1 MLNPIF
7 IIIGINIAI
16 FLFINIVRL
25 ISGIDASYIIVGN
38 LAAWSP
44 LELFLQRPWG
54 LITSMFTHYSFT
66 HLLFNMLT
74 LYFFG
79 SYLLKMLG
87 TKKFLIIYLGGGLLG
102 GVFFVLISTLMNP
115 SIGISAIGA
124 SGAIFALGGTL
135 AVLTPRVKV
144 YIMFIPIPV
153 PLWIAVI
160 GGGLIMSFMPNV
172 AWEAHLGGLLFGL
185 AAGFIIKNRRKQT
198 YYY

>member
-1 MLNPIF
+1 MLNPVF
-7 IIIGINIAI
+7 IIIGINVAV
-16 FLFINIVRL
+16 FLVVNIVKL
-25 ISGIDASYIIVGN
+25 ISGIDVFNLVISN
-38 LAAWSP
+38 LAVWSP
-44 LELFLQRPWG
+44 VDLFLQYPWG

-66 HLLFNMLT
+66 HILFNMLT

-79 SYLLKMLG
+79 SYLLKMIG
-87 TKKFLIIYLGGGLLG
+87 IKKFLIIYLGGGILG

-115 SIGISAIGA
+115 NMGIPAIGA

-135 AVLTPRVKV
+135 AVLMPRMKV

-160 GGGLIMSFMPNV
+160 GGCVILSFFANV

-185 AAGFIIKNRRKQT
+185 AAGYVIKRQRKQT

>member
-7 IIIGINIAI
+7 IIIGIN
-16 FLFINIVRL
+16 LFIFIAANISDTLVYDL
-25 ISGIDASYIIVGN
+25 GLWA
-38 LAAWSP
+38 P
-44 LELFLQRPWG
+44 LQLTLEQPWG
-54 LITSMFTHYSFT
+54 IFTSMFTHVGFT
-66 HLLFNMLT
+66 HVIFNMLA

-79 SYLLKMLG
+79 SYVLNLTGLKQ
-87 TKKFLIIYLGGGLLG
+87 FLAIYLGGGLLG
-102 GVFFVLISTLMNP
+102 SIFYGLFGTLISPDIPGL
-115 SIGISAIGA
+115 AIGA